1 MEKENF
7 AEQVSNDLGFSRLVQ
22 HIKNKEPMLFVFL
35 HKAEYTPEVNHT
47 RQMELKGIVKRAHF
61 GTNRITGYYLDAQ
74 GKQHDVEALVLF
86 GKREREQELKDLAI
100 GIGKKYAMDY
110 VLFTNAEGRTMEIS
124 TQKDGLGSELEVPN
138 GLTLEDLQRYF
149 SYIGQRKFVIKSIS
163 EPEQLLYGSWMN
175 AMLCNSWQVYAK
187 KHGADALEVWES
199 RIR

>member
-22 HIKNKEPMLFVFL
+22 HIQNKEPMLFVFL

-74 GKQHDVEALVLF
+74 DRQYAAETLVLF
-86 GKREREQELKDLAI
+86 GNKEREQELKGLAI

-110 VLFTNAEGRTMEIS
+110 VLFTDAEGRTMEIS
-124 TQKDGLGSELEVPN
+124 TQKDSLGAELEVPSSI
-138 GLTLEDLQRYF
+138 TIEDLQRYF
-149 SYIGQRKFVIKSIS
+149 SYVGQRKFVIKVIS
-163 EPEQLLYGSWMN
+163 EPEQSLYGTWMN
-175 AMLCNSWQVYAK
+175 AMLCNSWQAYAK
-187 KHGADALEVWES
+187 KYGVDALEIWDSQVK
-199 RIR
+199 